1 MKGISLVKTAWF
13 SENKDISK
21 SRENMGF
28 AGLEKPTATGNLSG
42 KNKDEKDLSHNVT
55 VRLFNW
61 TKKFC
66 NKAKTILGVL

>member
-1 MKGISLVKTAWF
+1 
-13 SENKDISK
+13 
-21 SRENMGF
+21 MGF